1 MPYVLGIDI
10 GGTCTTAAVS
20 RLRDG
25 TWSPPEIV
33 RLGTQSYTVP
43 SVLHMSANGSFTVG
57 DPGQHGTPMDG
68 GRTVREFA
76 RRIGDDVPLVVA
88 GETCTPQALTAVLAM
103 WVVERV
109 LAEEGV
115 QPDQVVLSHPAGWGP
130 YRRELLHEALWDIG
144 LTNVRLLPEPL
155 MAAESHASRGFA
167 AGTLAVYA
175 LGADGFEASV
185 VRRAHPAGF
194 EVLACMSGVE
204 PLGGA
209 DFDEAL
215 VDHVRTQLRRELQQ
229 LDPADPH
236 ARLALSGLRREC
248 TRAKE
253 KLTVADQTDVIVQ
266 LPQGQT
272 RVPVSRAQFEDLIR
286 PPLQVTVDT
295 LTRTVRSCG
304 LQPHQIDG
312 ILLMGGSS
320 RIPLVAE
327 LVGTRFPGPVAVEPD
342 PQLTTARGAALVACQ
357 LVAPDRGRHPDHA
370 WTAPPAPRP
379 PHDSSLLPEQGLHR
393 REDESLEP
401 PPRPPVKITPLDLPR
416 MRGSRLVSGRSF
428 GIFGLGAFLTLLMI
442 MLTPVLTFTSA
453 PGGSMPGPTAAR
465 PNHSFRLQ
473 DVNEEH
479 R

>member
-25 TWSPPEIV
+25 MWSQPEIV
-33 RLGTQSYTVP
+33 RLGTQSCAVP

-57 DPGQHGTPMDG
+57 DPGQHGATLDG
-68 GRTVREFA
+68 GRTVRDFA

-115 QPDQVVLSHPAGWGP
+115 HPDQVVLSHPAGWGP

-144 LTNVRLLPEPL
+144 LTNVRLLPEPV

-167 AGTLAVYA
+167 AGTLGVYA
-175 LGADGFEASV
+175 LGVNNFEASV
-185 VRRAHPAGF
+185 VRRAHPGGF
-194 EVLACMSGVE
+194 EVLACMGGVE

-215 VDHVRTQLRRELQQ
+215 VNHVRAHLRRELEQ

-236 ARLALSGLRREC
+236 VRLALSGLRREC
-248 TRAKE
+248 ARAKE

-327 LVGTRFPGPVAVEPD
+327 LVAARFPGPVAVEAD
-342 PQLTTARGAALVACQ
+342 PEVTAAAGAALVACQ
-357 LVAPDRGRHPDHA
+357 LVAPHRGTRPDHA
-370 WTAPPAPRP
+370 WMAPPAPRP
-379 PHDSSLLPEQGLHR
+379 PLDDSSPLPEQDLHR
-393 REDESLEP
+393 REDEILEP

-416 MRGSRLVSGRSF
+416 MRVSRLVSGRSF
-428 GIFGLGAFLTLLMI
+428 GIFGLGAVLALLM
-442 MLTPVLTFTSA
+442 MMVAAVLTFTAAPDASISA
-453 PGGSMPGPTAAR
+453 PTAAA
-465 PNHSFRLQ
+465 PNHSFRLTG
-473 DVNEEH
+473 
-479 R
+479 RW